1 MSNSS
6 LCCLWPVSVRTHSF
20 HFPHNFPNSRPC
32 LGKCENNENKL
43 FFYESCISTLYC
55 FLLHASFY
63 FLHSILDSG
72 YPDMTFVIRYVMS
85 SLRYDSLNSNIC
97 NLYCLFLT
105 LCILYVSSTHAPNI
119 CCPILNDF
127 YLPLTKDFKSHF
139 CNHHMMGLN
148 LDMSE

>member
-1 MSNSS
+1 
-6 LCCLWPVSVRTHSF
+6 
-20 HFPHNFPNSRPC
+20 
-32 LGKCENNENKL
+32 
-43 FFYESCISTLYC
+43 
-55 FLLHASFY
+55 
-63 FLHSILDSG
+63 
-72 YPDMTFVIRYVMS
+72 MS

-139 CNHHMMGLN
+139 CNHHTMGLN
-148 LDMSE
+148 LDICQSDIALEDWDQHLYVANEVVNI